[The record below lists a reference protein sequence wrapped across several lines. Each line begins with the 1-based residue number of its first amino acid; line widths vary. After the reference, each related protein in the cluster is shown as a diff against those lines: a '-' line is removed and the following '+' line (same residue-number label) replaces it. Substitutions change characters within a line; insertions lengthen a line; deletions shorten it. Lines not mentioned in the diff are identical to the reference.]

1 MYTCLGSTHKTLRID
16 YSEGKTDHVTFCA
29 VTLLECPE
37 ISWWPAVILHS
48 ESVCHS
54 LDYVC
59 FSHTIIA
66 ITSKACK
73 ECWQWQYTG
82 NATFRVHLG
91 SRHSQGSSPR
101 LTSLFVWFHWHY
113 WPTLVS
119 TLYVQTCCARWE
131 SVLEDIDTDYE
142 QGVYIHRHTWNKLA
156 HISLHSKLLLG
167 SIISL
172 QHSYIW
178 VGVLPGARMQV
189 NTHLVSCSTGNNIH
203 RSPREFE
210 AICHL

>member
-1 MYTCLGSTHKTLRID
+1 MYACLGPTHKTLTID
-16 YSEGKTDHVTFCA
+16 CSEGKTNHVTFCT
-29 VTLLECPE
+29 VTLFKCPE
-37 ISWWPAVILHS
+37 IGRWPAVILHS

-101 LTSLFVWFHWHY
+101 LTIVCMMSLTLLTNSSLCTNMLRKVGICPGRHRY
-113 WPTLVS
+113 WL
-119 TLYVQTCCARWE
+119 W
-131 SVLEDIDTDYE
+131 D
-142 QGVYIHRHTWNKLA
+142 IHRHTWNKLA